1 MSDVWKKFDE
11 AELSHSG
18 VHHLMAVH
26 ELHKEHG
33 YARGIDIARHLN
45 ITRGSVSVTLSKL
58 RAKGYLNEDKNKFF
72 RLTSLGVN
80 VVNSVLDR
88 RRTIERFFREV
99 LLVNDDLAI
108 EDACKIEHL
117 LSLETTGK
125 LLSFTELVLSG
136 EPSSVA
142 FRDAA
147 KPSLLEPERA
157 LGRTATQRTSI

>member
-58 RAKGYLNEDKNKFF
+58 KTKGYLNEDKNKFF
-72 RLTSLGVN
+72 RLTAQGVN

-99 LLVNDDLAI
+99 LLVNDELEI

-125 LLSFTELVLSG
+125 LLSFTEHVLADD
-136 EPSSVA
+136 EVAKA
-142 FRDAA
+142 FREAC
-147 KPSLLEPERA
+147 KPGLIEPERA
-157 LGRTATQRTSI
+157 LGQSVTPRSVN

>member
-72 RLTSLGVN
+72 RLTAPGVN

-99 LLVNDDLAI
+99 LLVNDELAI

-125 LLSFTELVLSG
+125 LLSFTEMVLST
-136 EPSSVA
+136 EPHAKA
-142 FRDAA
+142 FREAT

-157 LGRTATQRTSI
+157 LGRTTAPRSPS